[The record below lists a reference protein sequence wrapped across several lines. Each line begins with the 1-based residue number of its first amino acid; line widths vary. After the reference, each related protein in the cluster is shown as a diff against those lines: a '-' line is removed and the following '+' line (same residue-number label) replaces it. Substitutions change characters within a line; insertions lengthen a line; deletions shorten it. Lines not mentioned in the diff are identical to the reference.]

1 MEKCRLS
8 VNTSGAFF
16 HPLGDQ
22 TPIDCRYGEDLATVD
37 LPDKMLLRVDSKIL
51 IPWGRIKRPRAV
63 EIHNVSNQ
71 GVQVN
76 PTEEELVT
84 MQGKVLLVGFANS
97 DYPSLSLPPMIP
109 GKTQFGGSQFLWL
122 APGSAVWLSVPEGVS
137 ATARIAIFPGD
148 DDG

>member
-22 TPIDCRYGEDLATVD
+22 TSIDCRYGEDLATVD
-37 LPDKMLLRVDSKIL
+37 LPDKMLLCVREKIV
-51 IPWGRIKRPRAV
+51 IPWGRIKRPRGI

-71 GVQVN
+71 GIQVQ
-76 PTEEELVT
+76 PTEEQLAEMV
-84 MQGKVLLVGFANS
+84 GKVLLIGFGDS
-97 DYPSLSLPPMIP
+97 DEPALSLPPMIP

-122 APGSAVWLSVPEGVS
+122 APGASVWLSVPEGVS
-137 ATARIAIFPGD
+137 ALARIALFPGD